1 MHTLRNSSLS
11 LGIVRLKLLK
21 TSGMFKYWTSLFIIQ
36 QPSQAGI
43 HKAFIKATAGI
54 ASFSYTINGT
64 YWEKFFLLLH

>member
-11 LGIVRLKLLK
+11 LGIVRLKLFK
-21 TSGMFKYWTSLFIIQ
+21 TSGMFKYWTSLFIT
-36 QPSQAGI
+36 GI